1 MCLAMRRSSK
11 LNDCMIIGSGGQLGK
26 ALTLSF
32 RGQNVAT
39 YDRYELDIRDRD
51 AVIAAIR
58 SCNPRFIINAA
69 AMTNVDACEGD
80 PDQAYAV
87 NASGAEN
94 VSIGAAE
101 TGSKL
106 VLISTNYVFD
116 GSKTTAYMESD
127 PVNPVNVYGQSKL
140 SGERLCRAV
149 VSDTWVVR
157 TSSLYSAWKKNFVLT
172 LLAAVKD
179 GRHLRYVDDQFS
191 GPTWVE
197 DLSIGITELVKV
209 APPATYHLSN
219 EGSASWYE
227 WAVEVLSAMK
237 IDYPKLDAVPST
249 SFQRPAAVP
258 PNGVLMN
265 NAAAK
270 LGVELDGWKAALAR
284 FVGSL

>member
-1 MCLAMRRSSK
+1 VRRNTNQ

-26 ALTLSF
+26 ALTLAF
-32 RGQNVAT
+32 RGQKVAT
-39 YDRYELDIRDRD
+39 YDSYELDITNRD

-58 SCNPRFIINAA
+58 DCNPRFIINAA
-69 AMTNVDACEGD
+69 AMTNVDACEGE
-80 PDQAYAV
+80 PDRAYAV
-87 NASGAEN
+87 NATGAEN
-94 VSIGAAE
+94 ISIGAVE

-106 VLISTNYVFD
+106 VLVSTNYVFD
-116 GSKTTAYMESD
+116 GVKPTPYIESD
-127 PVNPVNVYGQSKL
+127 PVNPLNVYGESKL
-140 SGERLCRAV
+140 NGERLCAGV
-149 VSDTWVVR
+149 VSDTWIVR

-172 LLAAVKD
+172 LLAAVKE
-179 GRHLRYVDDQFS
+179 GRHLRYVNDQYS

-197 DLSIGITELVKV
+197 ELAVGITELIRV
-209 APPATYHLSN
+209 APPGTYHLSN

-227 WAVEVLSAMK
+227 WAVEVLLAMK

-249 SFQRPAAVP
+249 SFQRPATVP

-270 LGVELDGWKAALAR
+270 LGVELDGWKIALAR